1 MQPCVVHCR
10 ASARPARDPDELT
23 TDEAMHFIDTVH
35 RLGSPLLVLT
45 GGDPLKRPD
54 TIPLLRYAAS
64 TGLRVALTPSGTPLM
79 TPQVLEALYAAGL
92 ARLAVSVDGSAA
104 EVHDRFRG
112 VAGSFAWTVRML
124 HAERE
129 IGLSTQVNT
138 TIAQHNIHALEA
150 LAALVGSF
158 GIALWSVFFVV
169 PVGRARVRDLVSP
182 GQIEEVLRRLYDLS
196 TMVSFA
202 IKATAAPH
210 YRRVVAQRRR
220 AERRAAEPDSTSPS
234 LTDGIGLT
242 RRGGIIHGR
251 GVNDGKGFLF
261 VSHRGEI
268 YPSGFLPVGAG
279 NVRTHELA
287 DVYRHNDMF
296 RALRDP
302 DRLKGKCGACEFRH
316 ICGGSRARAYAMTGD
331 YLEADPA
338 CAYLPAA
345 CR

>member
-1 MQPCVVHCR
+1 
-10 ASARPARDPDELT
+10 
-23 TDEAMHFIDTVH
+23 
-35 RLGSPLLVLT
+35 
-45 GGDPLKRPD
+45 
-54 TIPLLRYAAS
+54 
-64 TGLRVALTPSGTPLM
+64 
-79 TPQVLEALYAAGL
+79 
-92 ARLAVSVDGSAA
+92 
-104 EVHDRFRG
+104 
-112 VAGSFAWTVRML
+112 ML
-124 HAERE
+124 HAARE

-138 TIAQHNIHALEA
+138 TIAQHNIHDLEA

-182 GQIEEVLRRLYDLS
+182 GQIEEVLHRLYDLS

-220 AERRAAEPDSTSPS
+220 AERRAAEPDSTPPS
-234 LTDGIGLT
+234 LTDAIGLT
-242 RRGGIIHGR
+242 RGGGIIHGR

-268 YPSGFLPVGAG
+268 YPSGFLPVSAG

-296 RALRDP
+296 RMLRDP

-331 YLEADPA
+331 YLEADPS

-345 CR
+345 CRQSADTPAIFHPTARRTKP